1 MMPTPNLKAA
11 ESAPAGETQSAGGS
25 VSNGPAAAAIVS
37 AGSASCAL
45 GILAIVA
52 DGSKTVGQWLA
63 FYRPSGPLSGV
74 TTVAI
79 VVWLGI
85 WFILAKRWRG
95 RNVNLAK
102 TNALAFVLLACGLLL
117 TFPPFADLLLRK

>member
-1 MMPTPNLKAA
+1 MMPNAKTPERDHA
-11 ESAPAGETQSAGGS
+11 EASHSASLPVPS
-25 VSNGPAAAAIVS
+25 GPAAAAILA
-37 AGSASCAL
+37 AGAASSVL

-52 DGSKTVGQWLA
+52 DGSKIVGQWLS
-63 FYRPSGPLSGV
+63 FYWPSGPLSGV

-85 WFILAKRWRG
+85 WFVLAKRWRG